1 MSHTNGPDP
10 PPADGSGRAIY
21 PGRDMPE
28 RVDAYPTNRS
38 PPPRSFGLRLLAT
51 LPLGFIL
58 FGLWLVLSPQ
68 RDLFHLTLG
77 ALTACVVALLSERLI
92 VQLPPIAEPN
102 GRTLL
107 WMPWHR
113 FAVYLPWLAVQVVIA
128 SLQVTYLLLHPRLRV
143 SPRVLRIRARYP
155 HTLARLTLA
164 NSITLTP
171 GTVTLDV
178 DADGDEFLVHALTES
193 AARDLERSTMPDRV
207 SRLYG
212 VTGS

>member
-1 MSHTNGPDP
+1 
-10 PPADGSGRAIY
+10 
-21 PGRDMPE
+21 
-28 RVDAYPTNRS
+28 VDIRPTNRS
-38 PPPRSFGLRLLAT
+38 TAPLSFCFQLFAT
-51 LPLGFIL
+51 LPLGVTL
-58 FGLWLVLSPQ
+58 FGLWLLLSPK

-77 ALTACVVALLSERLI
+77 GVTACVIALLSARLF
-92 VQLPPIAEPN
+92 VQPHPIAEPN

-113 FAVYLPWLAVQVVIA
+113 FALYLPWLAMQVVIA
-128 SLQVTYLLLHPRLRV
+128 SLQVTYLVLHPRLQV
-143 SPRVLRIRARYP
+143 NPRTLRLRARFP

-178 DADGDEFLVHALTES
+178 DGDEFLVHALTES
-193 AARDLERSTMPDRV
+193 AGRDLEQSTMLARV

-212 VTGS
+212 GKGS

>member
-1 MSHTNGPDP
+1 MNGSDP
-10 PPADGSGRAIY
+10 PYAGGSGRFSC
-21 PGRDMPE
+21 PGRDMPA
-28 RVDAYPTNRS
+28 RVGTHPTNRS
-38 PPPRSFGLRLLAT
+38 PLRSFGLRLLAT
-51 LPLGFIL
+51 LPLGLIL
-58 FGLWLVLSPQ
+58 FGLWLVLSPKW
-68 RDLFHLTLG
+68 DPFHLTLG

-92 VQLPPIAEPN
+92 VQSPPIAEPD

-113 FAVYLPWLAVQVVIA
+113 FALYVPWLAVRVVVA
-128 SLQVTYLLLHPRLRV
+128 SLQVTYLLLHPRLPV

-178 DADGDEFLVHALTES
+178 DGDEFLVHALTES
-193 AARDLERSTMPDRV
+193 AGRDLERSTMPDRV
-207 SRLYG
+207 AWLYG
-212 VTGS
+212 VTGP

>member
-1 MSHTNGPDP
+1 
-10 PPADGSGRAIY
+10 
-21 PGRDMPE
+21 MPE
-28 RVDAYPTNRS
+28 PVDTLPTNRS
-38 PPPRSFGLRLLAT
+38 TPPRSFLLRLLAT

-58 FGLWLVLSPQ
+58 FGLWLVLSPE
-68 RDLFHLTLG
+68 RDLVHLSLG
-77 ALTACVVALLSERLI
+77 ALTACVVAQLSARLI
-92 VQLPPIAEPN
+92 VQPPPIAEPN

-113 FAVYLPWLAVQVVIA
+113 FAVYLPWLAVRVVIA
-128 SLQVTYLLLHPRLRV
+128 SLQVTAIVLRPRLRV
-143 SPRVLRIRARYP
+143 SPRVLRIRARYS

-178 DADGDEFLVHALTES
+178 TGDEFLVHALTES
-193 AARDLERSTMPDRV
+193 AGRDLERGTMPDRV

-212 VTGS
+212 GTGP